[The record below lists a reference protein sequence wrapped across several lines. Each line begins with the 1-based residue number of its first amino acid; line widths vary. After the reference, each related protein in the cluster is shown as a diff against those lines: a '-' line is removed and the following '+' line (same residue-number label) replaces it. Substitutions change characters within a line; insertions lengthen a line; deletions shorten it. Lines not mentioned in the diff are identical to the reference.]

1 MPAKRSDPRS
11 QHHIARHGDIAVEL
25 DALDPRVL
33 QRIVEEAIAMRFD
46 EGIYER
52 VKAQERVAQEEL
64 KERIERIMRGG

>member
-1 MPAKRSDPRS
+1 M
-11 QHHIARHGDIAVEL
+11 EL